1 MKMSIATISLSG
13 DLVEK
18 LEAARVRRFRGGR
31 GVRQ

>member
-18 LEAARVRRFRGGR
+18 LAASFRHAPTR
-31 GVRQ
+31 DLEI